1 MLFSHPN
8 IFSQIGVNLK
18 LIVGLGNP
26 SEKYE
31 QTRHNVGFD
40 VVDLF
45 CHELGVQPNFR
56 RDFHSLVLEGHLES
70 QKVILAKP
78 QTYMNL
84 SGTAV
89 HAIVSYY
96 DIPLEDIIVIYDDLN
111 LELGLIR
118 VRRGGSAGGHKGVKS
133 IIESLGSEAF
143 PRIRI
148 GIGQPPQNME
158 IIDFVLSR
166 FTKEE
171 REEIEKVEQIAIEAI
186 KVMIF
191 EGIDNAMNKFN
202 VRQKDKE

>member
-1 MLFSHPN
+1 
-8 IFSQIGVNLK
+8 LK

-31 QTRHNVGFD
+31 RTRHNVGFD
-40 VVDLF
+40 IVDLF
-45 CHELGVQPNFR
+45 CHELGVQPKFR
-56 RDFHSLVLEGHLES
+56 RDYHARILEGHLES
-70 QKVILAKP
+70 QKIILAKP

-96 DIPLEDIIVIYDDLN
+96 DIPLEDIIVIYDDFN

-133 IIESLGSEAF
+133 IIGSLGSDAF

-148 GIGQPPQNME
+148 GIGQPPQDME

-166 FTKEE
+166 FSSEE
-171 REEIEKVEQIAIEAI
+171 RDEIEKVEQTAIEAI

-202 VRQKDKE
+202 VRQKDKES

>member
-1 MLFSHPN
+1 M
-8 IFSQIGVNLK
+8 K

-31 QTRHNVGFD
+31 RTRHNVGFD
-40 VVDLF
+40 IVDLF
-45 CHELGVQPNFR
+45 CHELGVKPNFR
-56 RDFHSLVLEGHLES
+56 RDYHSRILEGQLES
-70 QKVILAKP
+70 QSVILAKP
-78 QTYMNL
+78 QTYMNS
-84 SGTAV
+84 SGRAV
-89 HAIVSYY
+89 RAIAFNY

-148 GIGQPPQNME
+148 GIGQPPQDME

-166 FTKEE
+166 FSSEE
-171 REEIEKVEQIAIEAI
+171 RDEIEKVEQTAIEAI

-202 VRQKDKE
+202 VRQKGN